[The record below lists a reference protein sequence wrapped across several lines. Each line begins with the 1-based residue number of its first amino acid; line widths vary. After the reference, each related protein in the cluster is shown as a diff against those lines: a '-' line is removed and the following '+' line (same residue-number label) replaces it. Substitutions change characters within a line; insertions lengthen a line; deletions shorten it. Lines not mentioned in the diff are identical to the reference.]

1 MTDDQTEEDTMTDYV
16 DETTTDAQDT
26 DLTEYTDEKERTY
39 QSEVTEVEVTEGE
52 ATEDEGRP
60 VASRILRTKYLPRRP
75 KDLGRW
81 MKRCMGQKWKCDVP
95 LWQLYINA

>member
-16 DETTTDAQDT
+16 DETT
-26 DLTEYTDEKERTY
+26 EYTDEKERTY
-39 QSEVTEVEVTEGE
+39 GETMTEVEITEGE
-52 ATEDEGRP
+52 GTEDEGKAI
-60 VASRILRTKYLPRRP
+60 ASRIRTKYLTRRP

>member
-26 DLTEYTDEKERTY
+26 DLTEYTDNKERTY
-39 QSEVTEVEVTEGE
+39 GEMTEVEITEGE
-52 ATEDEGRP
+52 ATEDEGKAIGP
-60 VASRILRTKYLPRRP
+60 TIWTKYSPRKP
-75 KDLGRW
+75 KDLTRW

>member
-16 DETTTDAQDT
+16 DDTTTDAQDT
-26 DLTEYTDEKERTY
+26 DLTEYTDEKEKTY
-39 QSEVTEVEVTEGE
+39 GEVTEIEITEGE
-52 ATEDEGRP
+52 ATEDEEKD
-60 VASRILRTKYLPRRP
+60 VTARIRTKYLTRKP